1 MDPTIVGVI
10 ALVLLIIV
18 LFSRMPVGF
27 VMALLG
33 FLGLC
38 YLRSPEAGLW
48 TLSNDFF
55 EIFSSHS
62 LTVIPLFIF
71 MGQIAFH
78 AGISRRL
85 YDSAYTFLGHL
96 PGGLA
101 MATIGACAGF
111 SAICGSTN
119 AAAATMA
126 TVSLPEMKRYK
137 YSPEL
142 ATGTVAAGGSLG
154 ILIPPSVIFIVYGI
168 MTQQSIGKLFAAGIL
183 PGILLSALF
192 IATIYIRVRLKP
204 KLGPPGPKTSFK
216 EKVRSLTGVI
226 EILLIF
232 MLVMGG
238 LFLGFFTPTEAGAT
252 GAGITLLLAVG
263 RRQLSWEHFLK
274 AVWESVRISC
284 MVLVIVAGATV
295 FGHFLMETKI
305 PFLLKDWVAELPF
318 PPWAIMGVICFIYLI
333 GGCFMDSL
341 AMILLTIPIF
351 YPVAMGL
358 GYHPIWFGVIIVL
371 ITEMGVITPPVGVN
385 VYVVSGVAKDVPLEV
400 IFKGILPL
408 LGALVVCNIILIIFP
423 QIALLLPEVIE
434 SWGGVLREQIGIVWN
449 LVVSIF

>member
-1 MDPTIVGVI
+1 MDPTTAGIIGLI
-10 ALVLLIIV
+10 ILIIV

-33 FLGLC
+33 FLGFSYVVSLEGG
-38 YLRSPEAGLW
+38 LRILVK
-48 TLSNDFF
+48 DFF
-55 EIFSSHS
+55 DIFGSYS
-62 LTVIPLFIF
+62 LTVVPLFIF

-101 MATIGACAGF
+101 MATIGASAGF
-111 SAICGSTN
+111 AAICGSTN

-126 TVSLPEMKRYK
+126 TVALPEMKRYK

-168 MTQQSIGKLFAAGIL
+168 MTQQSIGQLFAAGIL
-183 PGILLSALF
+183 PGILLSTLF
-192 IATIYIRVRLKP
+192 IVTIYIRVRLNP
-204 KLGPPGPKTSFK
+204 ELGPPGPSTTFK
-216 EKVRSLTGVI
+216 EKVRSFSGVI
-226 EILLIF
+226 EMLLIF
-232 MLVMGG
+232 GLVMGG
-238 LFLGFFTPTEAGAT
+238 LFKGFFTPTEAGAA
-252 GAGITLLLAVG
+252 GAFITLALAVG
-263 RRQLSWEHFLK
+263 RRQIRWRQFLV
-274 AVWESVRISC
+274 AMWESVRISC

-295 FGHFLMETKI
+295 FGHFLAVTRI
-305 PFLLKDWVAELPF
+305 PFLLADWVAGLPL
-318 PPWAIMGVICFIYLI
+318 PPWAIMGVIIFIYLL

-351 YPVAMGL
+351 YPVAVGL
-358 GYHPIWFGVIIVL
+358 GYDPIWFGVVIVL

-408 LGALVVCNIILIIFP
+408 LGALIVCNIILIIFP
-423 QIALLLPEVIE
+423 QIALFLP
-434 SWGGVLREQIGIVWN
+434 SLMK
-449 LVVSIF
+449 